1 MELPQY
7 LKDALYQFSQDVL
20 DEQAEFDKL
29 HDIEMASSVPDVKES
44 WLSHL
49 FRESKVKGN

>member
-20 DEQAEFDKL
+20 EEQAEFDKL
-29 HDIEMASSVPDVKES
+29 HDIELASAVTDVKDS
-44 WLSHL
+44 WLTHL